1 MKWGMM
7 LSLTSATCGGRR
19 RRIRLVEGP
28 EQASQEHEQEPDRDA
43 GEDAHLCA
51 AAGLPVASGQ
61 QVPLHHVLVGP
72 EGLQEVEDSSH
83 EQEPEIVLDQAGLPV
98 AQAELSPFP
107 GGGDDL
113 SGVPAAQDQGTA
125 EQASPHQQDPL
136 QEIGPD
142 HALNAA
148 RQGVGHGQKAHH
160 QDHPPHVPPGD
171 EGQGQPQEVDGQA
184 HVQHP
189 AQNEGGG
196 GIGLGRIP
204 ETGSQVLVGA
214 HSKRAAV
221 EDHEPSQGQK
231 HHQRQAQVIGEG
243 PHVAEV
249 DVSGMTH
256 EGGAAHHRPH
266 EGEPHDPAGQ
276 VASGQEVVFRRF
288 LAPGEV
294 EGQAADKRQV
304 DDQDRDVEWA
314 HDGSGGFG
322 WRREQWEIVPK
333 NVLPGMEPQKSN
345 ALTRTLESKTTRVI
359 HRPGWIARSPESVPF
374 GTRCD

>member
-1 MKWGMM
+1 MQERMPNCA
-7 LSLTSATCGGRR
+7 LRR
-19 RRIRLVEGP
+19 
-28 EQASQEHEQEPDRDA
+28 A
-43 GEDAHLCA
+43 
-51 AAGLPVASGQ
+51 LPVASGQ

-72 EGLQEVEDSSH
+72 EGLQEVEDPSH
-83 EQEPEIVLDQAGLPV
+83 EQEPEVVLDQAGFPV
-98 AQAELSPFP
+98 AQAELAPFP

-113 SGVPAAQDQGTA
+113 AGVLPPQNQGAA
-125 EQASPHQQDPL
+125 EHASPHQQDPL

-148 RQGVGHGQKAHH
+148 RQGVGHGQEAHH

-184 HVQHP
+184 HVQDP
-189 AQNEGGG
+189 AQDERDG
-196 GIGLGRIP
+196 GISLGRIP

-221 EDHEPSQGQK
+221 EDHEPPQRQK

-243 PHVAEV
+243 PHVAEK
-249 DVSGMTH
+249 DVPGMAH
-256 EGGAAHHRPH
+256 EGGAAHHRSH
-266 EGEPHDPAGQ
+266 KGEPHHPAGQ
-276 VASGQEVVFRRF
+276 VASGQEVVLRRF

-314 HDGSGGFG
+314 HSASRMDCRISRVRP
-322 WRREQWEIVPK
+322 RRCALRLMSNMMSLSDFFEAAASRK
-333 NVLPGMEPQKSN
+333 CKLMSKSS
-345 ALTRTLESKTTRVI
+345 LR
-359 HRPGWIARSPESVPF
+359 RSSSEAE
-374 GTRCD
+374 R